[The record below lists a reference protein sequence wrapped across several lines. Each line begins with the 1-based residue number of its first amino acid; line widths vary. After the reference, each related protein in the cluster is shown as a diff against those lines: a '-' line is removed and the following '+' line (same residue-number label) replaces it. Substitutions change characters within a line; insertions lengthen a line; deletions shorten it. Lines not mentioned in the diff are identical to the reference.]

1 MDNKEIQA
9 TLGHKTR
16 KSGQYR
22 DTGNIGAQDE
32 KEWTIKRYRQHWG
45 TRRERKQKTQQSK
58 LIRRATRTQSKTG
71 GEPRRSQM
79 RRESFLWYKKLERAI
94 IVYR

>member
-1 MDNKEIQA
+1 VDNTEIQATLGHKTRKSGQYRDTGNIGAQDEKEWTIQRYRQHWGTRRERVDNKEIQA

-32 KEWTIKRYRQHWG
+32 KEN
-45 TRRERKQKTQQSK
+45 
-58 LIRRATRTQSKTG
+58 
-71 GEPRRSQM
+71 
-79 RRESFLWYKKLERAI
+79 KKHNKAN
-94 IVYR
+94 